1 MPNGQAHLMVN
12 LGEDEF
18 RTYNAVRPQEM
29 SRHPGAVLAGPH
41 ARSTVI
47 DTREQRLLAAVEFRT
62 GGAGHFFPMPMT
74 EVSNQVLPLDDLW
87 RRDGETLREKL
98 LEARSPAS
106 RFSVLEDVLLRHL
119 VLKADPA
126 IQFAIAALRQGA
138 AVSEVASRLGL
149 SKRTLERRFS
159 SQVGITP
166 KRFARVRRVQRVLS
180 AVRQSAA
187 PDWCALAARYGYTDQ
202 AHLIHE
208 FRDVADITPSQ
219 YKPYSARRNNHVPIP
234 VR

>member
-12 LGEDEF
+12 LAEDEF

-29 SRHPGAVLAGPH
+29 NRNHGAVLAGPH

-47 DTREQRLLAAVEFRT
+47 DTGEQRLLAAVEFRT
-62 GGAGHFFPMPMT
+62 GGARHFFSMPMT

-87 RRDGETLREKL
+87 RRDGETLRERL
-98 LEARSPAS
+98 LQAPSPAS
-106 RFSVLEDVLLRHL
+106 MFAILEEVLLRRL
-119 VLKADPA
+119 VPETDPA
-126 IQFAIAALRQGA
+126 IQFAIAALQQGA

-159 SQVGITP
+159 SQVGIAP

-180 AVRQSAA
+180 AVRRSAA
-187 PDWCALAARYGYTDQ
+187 PDWCALAARYGYADQ

-219 YKPYSARRNNHVPIP
+219 YKPHSARRNNHVPISA
-234 VR
+234 R